1 MRAIVSIAAIM
12 ALNSASLLHAAQDP
26 STVMPL
32 TRGQTGMGAGAQ
44 AGVTVRLGNR
54 QTVRDENRVRLSVSA
69 GPMLAIRDA
78 RAQSGIRR
86 SIVPLGAFTLNP
98 GRSARFDLAGVA
110 VAEHLTPLGAA
121 EKEKEERDGKKKGP
135 STIGWVAIGTGAA
148 ALIGATVF
156 VLMLADAADC
166 SDGECE

>member
-12 ALNSASLLHAAQDP
+12 ALNSAGLLHAAQDP
-26 STVMPL
+26 SAVMPL

-54 QTVRDENRVRLSVSA
+54 QTVRDENRIRLSVSA

-86 SIVPLGAFTLNP
+86 AIVPLGAFTLNP
-98 GRSARFDLAGVA
+98 GRSARLDVAGLA
-110 VAEHLTPLGAA
+110 VAERLTPLGAA
-121 EKEKEERDGKKKGP
+121 EKEKEERDGHKKGP
-135 STIGWVAIGTGAA
+135 STIGWVAIGTGALALAGAA
-148 ALIGATVF
+148 ALALI
-156 VLMLADAADC
+156 LADMGDC
-166 SDGECE
+166 SDGNCE